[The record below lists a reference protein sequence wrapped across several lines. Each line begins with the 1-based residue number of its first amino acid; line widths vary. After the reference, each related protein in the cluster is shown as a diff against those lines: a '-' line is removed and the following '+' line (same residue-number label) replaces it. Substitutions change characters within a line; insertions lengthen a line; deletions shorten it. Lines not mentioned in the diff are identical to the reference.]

1 MGAQT
6 CTRCG
11 AALRAGVCPNGHP
24 QRAARRRRR
33 GRRWGRA
40 IALALVVLLAAGAV
54 YAALAWYPRRV
65 ASETVGP
72 TSRTFATALAAYREM
87 LAVYPAR
94 PRPGAIEQGAEGLL
108 DRADPTRQA
117 LGTGQG
123 EVDGHRLPSLPII
136 GSRPPLSI
144 ASAAHE
150 EMEFFYTAALEV
162 VGDLEAVARYLN
174 QIGPTLPK
182 LENLRQELGNPRA
195 PGEIDRAA
203 AGARAVADQLIAD
216 LRAVTA
222 PEEMGPIQAGLL
234 ATSRAIRR
242 DLDDIDRISRQGRSP
257 VLRALIEDV
266 ESRIRS
272 YRQTFTAAPG
282 ETMDA
287 ALGPGVEAVERTA
300 RRIVDHLAVLRDDHG
315 VSGLTVPRGE

>member
-1 MGAQT
+1 MAAQT

-40 IALALVVLLAAGAV
+40 IALAVVLLLIAGAV

-65 ASETVGP
+65 AGETVGP
-72 TSRTFATALAAYREM
+72 TSRAFSTALSAYREM

-94 PRPGAIEQGAEGLL
+94 PRPGAIEQGAEGVLE
-108 DRADPTRQA
+108 RADPTRQA
-117 LGTGQG
+117 LGAGQG
-123 EVDGHRLPSLPII
+123 ELDGHRLPSLPVI

-144 ASAAHE
+144 AAGVHE
-150 EMEFFYTAALEV
+150 QMGFFYTGALEV
-162 VGDLEAVARYLN
+162 VGDLEAIARYLTE
-174 QIGPTLPK
+174 IGPTLPK
-182 LENLRQELGNPRA
+182 LQNLRGELGNPRT

-203 AGARAVADQLIAD
+203 AGARAVANQLIAD
-216 LRAVTA
+216 LRSVTE
-222 PEEMGPIQAGLL
+222 PEEMGPIQAALL
-234 ATSRAIRR
+234 ATTRAMRK
-242 DLDDIDRISRQGRSP
+242 DLDDIDRISRQGRTP

-272 YRQTFTAAPG
+272 FRQTFTAAPR

-287 ALGPGVEAVERTA
+287 SLGAAVAAVDRTA
-300 RRIVDHLAVLRDDHG
+300 RAIIERLVLLQDDYG
-315 VSGLTVPRGE
+315 VAGLTVPRGE

>member
-1 MGAQT
+1 MTTQT

-11 AALRAGVCPNGHP
+11 APLRGGVCPNGHP
-24 QRAARRRRR
+24 QRVARRRRR

-40 IALALVVLLAAGAV
+40 ISLAVLLLLLAGAA
-54 YAALAWYPRRV
+54 YAALSWYPRRV
-65 ASETVGP
+65 AGQELEP
-72 TSRTFATALAAYREM
+72 TSRAFSEGLAAYREI

-94 PRPGAIEQGAEGLL
+94 PRPRAIEQGARALL
-108 DRADPTRQA
+108 EQADPTRQT
-117 LGTGQG
+117 LGVGLG
-123 EVDGHRLPSLPII
+123 ELDEHRIPSLPVI

-144 ASAAHE
+144 ATGIHE
-150 EMEFFYTAALEV
+150 EMFFFYTGA
-162 VGDLEAVARYLN
+162 LEAVADLEGVSRYLT
-174 QIGPTLPK
+174 QIAPTLPK
-182 LENLRQELGNPRA
+182 LENLREELGNPQT

-203 AGARAVADQLIAD
+203 AGASAVAGQLIAD
-216 LRAVTA
+216 LRAVAA

-234 ATSRAIRR
+234 ATARAIRQ

-272 YRQTFTAAPG
+272 YRDTFRAAPR

-287 ALGPGVEAVERTA
+287 TLEPAIAAVDRSV
-300 RRIVDHLAVLRDDHG
+300 RRIIKDLTALRDDYG
-315 VSGLTVPRGE
+315 VAGLTVPRD